1 MWADL
6 VYLVYINI
14 TDHYTCDF
22 ISGEQIDRSKKKFL
36 HKKAAFFPS
45 HLTKY
50 VYQPS
55 FLLKNCE

>member
-22 ISGEQIDRSKKKFL
+22 ISGEQIDRSKKNFYIEKPRF
-36 HKKAAFFPS
+36 S
-45 HLTKY
+45 HPT
-50 VYQPS
+50 
-55 FLLKNCE
+55 